1 MLDDAVKALA
11 RLERDPSEFSIAE
24 VPHNRWL
31 TPGIWQV
38 TSSSG
43 RSILKC
49 LGSERGAPRSGWDA
63 HWTAGSD
70 DPGRWNYWAREGLAY
85 LNGTVDAYETA
96 GIVAPHLISSDHD
109 NDHFVLLLD
118 FADGQ
123 PGEKWDIDSYAA
135 AAAALGSAQGRM
147 LTGSPALDHP
157 WLSRGFLRQYSSEK
171 PVDWTL
177 LTDDE
182 AWAQPL
188 VRRNFPP
195 ELREAALWLHT
206 WRERL
211 YGIAEALPRTV
222 CHLDFWTKNLIMR
235 PEGTLVLLDW
245 SFVGDGA
252 IGEDI
257 GNLVPDAS
265 FDHFVAAEK
274 LPDLESAVF
283 AAYTDKQSVSSAQF
297 KAAAAALDSNSVE
310 LSKAVGS
317 VSTTKDQATFLQVWR
332 SHITNFVDYAK
343 AEATS
348 DEAAKAKALK
358 DLDAYRSS
366 AGDFFAK
373 ITKGALKSSDVA
385 TALKAHIESL
395 AGAIDSLKKALVTSA

>member
-11 RLERDPSEFSIAE
+11 RLGRDPSEFSIAE

-96 GIVAPHLISSDHD
+96 GIVAPHLIASDHD

-235 PEGTLVLLDW
+235 PEGTVVLLDW

-283 AAYTDKQSVSSAQF
+283 AAYTEGLG
-297 KAAAAALDSNSVE
+297 AAGWNGDPRLVE
-310 LSKAVGS
+310 LGMCASAVKYDWLTPFMLGS
-317 VSTTKDQATFLQVWR
+317 AS
-332 SHITNFVDYAK
+332 
-343 AEATS
+343 AERQFRYGGSEEIDA
-348 DEAAKAKALK
+348 DFKFRERGLAL
-358 DLDAYRSS
+358 LHNTRTARR
-366 AGDFFAK
+366 
-373 ITKGALKSSDVA
+373 AL
-385 TALKAHIESL
+385 ALAEQL
-395 AGAIDSLKKALVTSA
+395 GR